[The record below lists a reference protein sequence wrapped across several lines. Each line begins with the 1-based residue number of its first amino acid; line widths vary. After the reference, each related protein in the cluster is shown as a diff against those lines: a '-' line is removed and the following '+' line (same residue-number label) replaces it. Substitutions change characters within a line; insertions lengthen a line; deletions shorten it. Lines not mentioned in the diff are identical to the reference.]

1 MFFCLMLLMDVLLS
15 KGMSNIYYWQKLTF
29 SKPRFS
35 GKENLKKCTSFEE
48 QKGTSYIR
56 GNVYFGI
63 LVYNCLSS
71 TKLFLR
77 FLLTCFS
84 QEIKGF
90 YQSFLGSEVD
100 FTDIMN
106 VSPYILAKNKNFK
119 KLRRGFVDERA
130 IITMTLISSFHPKT
144 LVPFCLWNKDWKH
157 IFNTNSEL
165 SQNRTEKLMRPFKTK
180 INWQARSLEFLRT
193 GEISAN

>member
-1 MFFCLMLLMDVLLS
+1 M
-15 KGMSNIYYWQKLTF
+15 
-29 SKPRFS
+29 
-35 GKENLKKCTSFEE
+35 KKCTSFEE

-90 YQSFLGSEVD
+90 YQSLLGSEVD

-119 KLRRGFVDERA
+119 KLRHGFVDERA
-130 IITMTLISSFHPKT
+130 LITTTLISSCHWKT
-144 LVPFCLWNKDWKH
+144 LVPFCLRKKIPENAFLTLIVNYRKIVQKK
-157 IFNTNSEL
+157 IMPS
-165 SQNRTEKLMRPFKTK
+165 KT
-180 INWQARSLEFLRT
+180 INWLFND
-193 GEISAN
+193 I